1 MMPATVPA
9 LSFAVRDAEAL
20 RYAAVP
26 TIEFKLDIEADAGRP
41 IRSVLLDVQIQ
52 IAARQRGYDDAAQA
66 ALIELFGA
74 PERWGSTLRTLLWT
88 RSTVIVPPFE
98 GSTMV
103 ALPVTC
109 TYDLEVTAG
118 RYFAALTDGEVPLDF
133 LFSGSVFFSGA
144 EGKLQTSRI
153 ALDHDVGYR
162 LPVAVWREAIDRHF
176 PQSAW
181 LRLGREQ
188 FERLRA
194 FRGSRALP
202 TWDAAIDALLQG
214 REEQ

>member
-1 MMPATVPA
+1 MPAAVPA

-26 TIEFKLDIEADAGRP
+26 TIEFKLAVDADGSRP

-66 ALIELFGA
+66 ALVELFGA

-88 RSTVIVPPFE
+88 RTTVIVPPFE
-98 GSTMV
+98 GSTAV

-118 RYFAALTDGEVPLDF
+118 RYFAALTDGEVPLEF
-133 LFSGSVFFSGA
+133 LFSGSVFFAGA
-144 EGKLQTSRI
+144 EGMLQTARI

-176 PQSAW
+176 PQTAW
-181 LRLGREQ
+181 LRLDREH
-188 FERLRA
+188 FDRLRA
-194 FRGSRALP
+194 FRGHHALP
-202 TWDAAIDALLQG
+202 TWDAAIDVLLEG

>member
-1 MMPATVPA
+1 
-9 LSFAVRDAEAL
+9 
-20 RYAAVP
+20 
-26 TIEFKLDIEADAGRP
+26 
-41 IRSVLLDVQIQ
+41 
-52 IAARQRGYDDAAQA
+52 
-66 ALIELFGA
+66 
-74 PERWGSTLRTLLWT
+74 
-88 RSTVIVPPFE
+88 
-98 GSTMV
+98 MV

-118 RYFAALTDGEVPLDF
+118 RYFAALADGEVPLDF

-144 EGKLQTSRI
+144 EGMLQTSRI

-202 TWDAAIDALLQG
+202 TWDAAIDALLEG